1 MKYLLA
7 LVAFISLTVSA
18 LEIEVVDYEGQDAL
32 YITGDYVQGD
42 EDLFLEAI
50 KDNPGVTLIV
60 LGDSDGGLTSES
72 YPIARYIAD
81 NDLDTVVA
89 TSSTCVSSCG
99 IVWLAGDS
107 RTIES
112 GGEVWLHLPYFPADR
127 MLEYLQVDEY
137 CETEETCR
145 PWTTVEILEI
155 YLMQNLRAVGVFYD
169 FMVEMDAEPE
179 WISGTMQTN
188 PWEFYKITGE

>member
-18 LEIEVVDYEGQDAL
+18 LEIEVVDYEGQYAF

-42 EDLFLEAI
+42 KELFLEAI
-50 KDNPGVTLIV
+50 TDNPEVTLIV

-72 YPIARYIAD
+72 YPIARFIKA
-81 NDLDTVVA
+81 NGMDTVVA
-89 TSSTCVSSCG
+89 TGASCVSSCG

-112 GGEVWLHLPYFPADR
+112 GGEVLLHLPYFPADQ
-127 MLEYLQVDEY
+127 MLTVIQFDEY

-145 PWTTVEILEI
+145 PWTDVEALEI
-155 YLMQNLRAVGVFYD
+155 YLIQNLRAVGNFYD

-179 WISGTMQTN
+179 WISGAMNTN
-188 PWEFYKITGE
+188 PWEFYKITGA